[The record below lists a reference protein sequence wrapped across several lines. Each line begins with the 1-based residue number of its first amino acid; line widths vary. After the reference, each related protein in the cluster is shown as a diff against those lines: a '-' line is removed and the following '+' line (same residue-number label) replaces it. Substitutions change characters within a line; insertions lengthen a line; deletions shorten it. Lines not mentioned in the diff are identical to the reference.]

1 MLNATFTISKHTEIH
16 NGLEFLFYVKQ
27 DENKETSLMYKQD
40 QLHHYSKNQ
49 QHSRLDV
56 WKLCLK

>member
-16 NGLEFLFYVKQ
+16 NGLEFLFYVRQ

-56 WKLCLK
+56 